1 MFVINVLKMFEIIT
15 IFSAL
20 NQFDFN
26 NSLHFNVCGIEN
38 DASYIYLDSRNL
50 LFGVVENSNI
60 THFNYTLIDK
70 CNQSWIPDDL
80 FTTDDNMVVTRMPQS
95 TVTTLQ
101 TNNSVI
107 LNLTDADIIT
117 SNKCSLHHY
126 YSMHVAVATFVIGL
140 VVKPEKISEFLKRY
154 FREQLYAGNYFSRIR
169 TKL

>member
-1 MFVINVLKMFEIIT
+1 MFEIIT

-20 NQFDFN
+20 DQLDFN
-26 NSLHFNVCGIEN
+26 NSLHFNVCGITN

-60 THFNYTLIDK
+60 THINYTLIDK

-80 FTTDDNMVVTRMPQS
+80 FTTDDNKVVTRMPQS
-95 TVTTLQ
+95 TVTSLQ

-126 YSMHVAVATFVIGL
+126 YSMLVAVATFVIGL
-140 VVKPEKISEFLKRY
+140 VVQPEKISEFLKRY